1 MLLRR
6 NGFFVAILLAALAG
20 GAGLSMRNSLGGP
33 LSVTAQTR
41 DAAGHKVRQK
51 VALDPARTAIV
62 VIDMWDR
69 HWCATFTMRV
79 GNLVPRMNRVM
90 DAARKLGI
98 QVVFAPSDVVEFYR
112 DAPQRQAMLAIPQ
125 HPEPKTLGFN
135 PPPPPGPTDFCECG
149 PDEPCKDKSKTWTR
163 QHPALEIMP
172 EDLIG
177 DANNARELLN
187 LCAERKIDT
196 LLYAGVA
203 SNMCVLYRS
212 MGLRNMKDHGLR
224 TMVIADLV
232 EAITSNGLD
241 ANKKLDRNMTPAG
254 GSARVQRYIE
264 QFVAPTI
271 ESRDLLD
278 AAGMRPDRR
287 PHIVFLSAE
296 SEYDS
301 RQTLPEFSLR
311 LANRY
316 RITHLAATG
325 KEGSGADD
333 IPGLEALDYA
343 DLLVLFA
350 RRRALPVA
358 QMDHLERFIRS
369 GRPLIVLRTSTAA
382 FQPAKA
388 APGHVIWERFDQEVL
403 GCNYQG
409 YNPKSRRTGCD
420 VWCVPEAAGHP
431 ILKGVAPRW
440 HSTSWLYRVRPLAPG
455 TTVLVMG
462 RWSTEDPDEPIAWIN
477 TYAGAKV
484 FFTMLGHPD
493 DFRCEPFVRLL
504 HNAIHWALDEGEQGE
519 KPAK

>member
-1 MLLRR
+1 MLGRR
-6 NGFFVAILLAALAG
+6 TSVVWISLLATLAV
-20 GAGLSMRNSLGGP
+20 AVGLSTRKSPGAAVT
-33 LSVTAQTR
+33 VTAQTR
-41 DAAGHKVRQK
+41 DAAGNKVRQR
-51 VALDPARTAIV
+51 VTLDPTRTALV

-69 HWCATFTMRV
+69 HWCTTFTARV
-79 GNLVPRMNRVM
+79 ANLVPRMNRAM

-98 QVVFAPSDVVEFYR
+98 QVVFAPSDVVDFYR
-112 DAPQRQAMLAIPQ
+112 DAPERRAMLAIPQ
-125 HPEPKTLGFN
+125 HPEPKTIGFN
-135 PPPPPGPTDFCECG
+135 PPVPPGPTDFCECG
-149 PDEPCKDKSKTWTR
+149 PDEPCKEKTKVWTR

-177 DANNARELLN
+177 DANHGGELLN

-203 SNMCVLYRS
+203 SNMCVLNRS

-224 TMVIADLV
+224 VMVIADLV

-241 ANKKLDRNMTPAG
+241 ADRKVDRNMTPAG
-254 GSARVQRYIE
+254 GSARVQRHIE
-264 QFVAPTI
+264 QFIAPTI
-271 ESRDLLD
+271 SSRDLLD

-287 PHIVFLSAE
+287 PHIVFVSAE

-301 RQTLPEFSLR
+301 GRTLAEFSLR
-311 LANRY
+311 LLNRY
-316 RITHLAATG
+316 RVTHLVATA

-350 RRRALPVA
+350 RRRALPVT

-388 APGHVIWERFDQEVL
+388 ARGHVIWDRFDREVL

-409 YNPKSRRTGCD
+409 YNPKSRKTGCD
-420 VWCVPEAAGHP
+420 VWPVPEAAAHP
-431 ILKGVAPRW
+431 ILKGVPPRW
-440 HSTSWLYRVRPLAPG
+440 HSSSWLYRLRPLAPG
-455 TTVLVMG
+455 TTVLLMG
-462 RWSTEDPDEPIAWIN
+462 RWSTEDPDEPVAW
-477 TYAGAKV
+477 TYTYDGAKV

-493 DFRCEPFVRLL
+493 DFRSKPFLRLL
-504 HNAIHWALDEGEQGE
+504 ENAIYWALDEGPKAEQ
-519 KPAK
+519 PDR